1 MSVEHEVLEEE
12 EATPSQSG
20 LYTIEFTLD
29 DGYTYRIRFELE
41 MHRTFGIYAYHLYA
55 FTRVQQ
61 MTAGEYTFE
70 VERVV
75 ATELNTL
82 TAGSVFTVSDMKKGD
97 VSVETESSVTSVVQ
111 LDGMIY
117 YIVREKDEAGKIT
130 STVYY
135 KIELVAEDAGTV
147 PDTETE
153 IIGIYESATVEEEQ
167 ITTISSSD
175 GKSFID
181 VTSEDKVFL
190 ISENGALYGV
200 KESDH
205 YKGADGE
212 YYTVVLYSD
221 QTVKVEVKDGV
232 LGEIT
237 VVEDTE
243 ENSSAA

>member
-1 MSVEHEVLEEE
+1 M
-12 EATPSQSG
+12 
-20 LYTIEFTLD
+20 
-29 DGYTYRIRFELE
+29 
-41 MHRTFGIYAYHLYA
+41 
-55 FTRVQQ
+55 
-61 MTAGEYTFE
+61 EYGDYSFE

-75 ATELNTL
+75 ATELNSL
-82 TAGSVFTVSDMKKGD
+82 TAGSIFTVSDLKKNGE
-97 VSVETESSVTSVVQ
+97 SVENENSVTSVVQ
-111 LDGMIY
+111 IDGVVY
-117 YIVREKDEAGKIT
+117 YIVREKDDAGKIT

-153 IIGIYESATVEEEQ
+153 IIGAYESATVTEEQ
-167 ITTISSSD
+167 ITTISSAD

-190 ISENGALYGV
+190 VSVNGSLFGV
-200 KESDH
+200 KENISHDEAT
-205 YKGADGE
+205 GI
-212 YYTVVLYSD
+212 YTVVLYSNE
-221 QTVKVEVKDGV
+221 TLKIEVKDGV